1 MRRSTQINIPTVA
14 DIEQLSVPPKGSR
27 MAISLYLG
35 IRADRD
41 FLAVANSL
49 FSEEGKRIEASR
61 RFSAPDR
68 KKIAAAFG
76 EMESKLRVIKLPDR
90 TRVFAVF
97 FDEKG
102 GFRIYKIPVYIPSK
116 LVVERDFYIHP
127 FIKNLQKYPRYCVVF
142 LARDRAR
149 IFDYF
154 WGEVED
160 ETEEIRSSVPQRM
173 NAARA
178 SWKGLS
184 EKRILKHID
193 VHIDWHLKKIA
204 DTTDTYM
211 RKNKI
216 PYLVIGSHREL
227 IERFSQYL
235 PVGIRKRVVGSYLI
249 RTDQSLKKI
258 KEKSLETISLFEFEK
273 ENEMIGRI
281 VEGNSKKK
289 KGAVLGIEP
298 VLQKLNEYAVHSLVI
313 GKNYAQGGYLCLDNH
328 SVCAYKEGQTLCR
341 TEMDE
346 VSDMADELIQTAI
359 AKRIKIVHFLHD
371 HEDFDQF
378 GIGAILK

>member
-1 MRRSTQINIPTVA
+1 MKRNIQINVPTAADVA
-14 DIEQLSVPPKGSR
+14 QLSVPPEGSR

-49 FSEEGKRIEASR
+49 FSEEGKLIEAGR
-61 RFSAPDR
+61 RFSASGR
-68 KKIAAAFG
+68 KKIMAAFG
-76 EMESKLRVIKLPDR
+76 EMEEKLRIIRLPDR
-90 TRVFAVF
+90 TRAFAMF
-97 FDEKG
+97 FDEKQ
-102 GFRIYKIPVYIPSK
+102 GFRIYKVPVYIPSR

-127 FIKNLQKYPRYCVVF
+127 FIKNLQKYPRYGVVF

-149 IFDYF
+149 IFDYL
-154 WGEVED
+154 WSEMEN
-160 ETEEIRSSVPQRM
+160 ETEEIYSNVPQRM

-178 SWKGLS
+178 GWKGLS

-193 VHIDWHLKKIA
+193 VHVDWHLKKIA
-204 DTTDTYM
+204 DMTDTYV

-227 IERFSQYL
+227 IERFLQHL
-235 PVGIRKRVVGSYLI
+235 PAGIRKRVVGSYHI
-249 RTDQSLKKI
+249 RTDQSLKRI
-258 KEKSLETISLFEFEK
+258 KEKSLETISRFEFEK
-273 ENEMIGRI
+273 ENEMIGKI
-281 VEGNSKKK
+281 VEGNSKKR
-289 KGAVLGIEP
+289 KGAVLGTEP

-313 GKNYAQGGYLCLDNH
+313 GKNYAQGGYLCADNH
-328 SVCAYKEGQTLCR
+328 SVYAHREGQAVCR
-341 TEMDE
+341 SGMDA

-371 HEDFDQF
+371 HEDFDEF